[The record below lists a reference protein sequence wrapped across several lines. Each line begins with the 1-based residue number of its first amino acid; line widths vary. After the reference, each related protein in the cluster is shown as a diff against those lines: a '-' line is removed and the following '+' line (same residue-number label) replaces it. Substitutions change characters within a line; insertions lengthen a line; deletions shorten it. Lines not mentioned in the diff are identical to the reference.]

1 MSIQNEI
8 TRLSTAK
15 KDIAAAIKKKGVS
28 VPSDLTIDG
37 YAAKIN
43 EIMVADVFTGA
54 TTTSDGTSGLVPAPT
69 SADKDSY
76 LKGDGTW
83 SKSEATET
91 SAGLMP
97 SSAVTKLKGIAD
109 GANTYTHPSHT
120 ARASGLYKITVDKLG
135 HVTNVSA
142 VQKSDITALG
152 IPSSNTTYSL
162 ASAYSNGLMSSTQ
175 YSKLSGIESGANKTT
190 VDAAL
195 SSSSANPVQNKIV
208 YAALPWE
215 YSATFYVDSWNTAT
229 SDEQAQG
236 FAYRQVVTPVK
247 KISVAPTITAN
258 SMFLGF
264 GSPSDSS
271 VLATKVALAEAAN
284 VINGGLVY
292 TGSNS
297 ITVLVEEKPTS
308 DVTMTWWLRT

>member
-1 MSIQNEI
+1 MAKTTETIGEFTMNILTAEQYAD
-8 TRLSTAK
+8 AK
-15 KDIAAAIKKKGVS
+15 KNNQIDPNQLYFTPEKKLVVAVS
-28 VPSDLTIDG
+28 QDEYESMKEAGTLDEDVLYVTPASESVTI
-37 YAAKIN
+37 
-43 EIMVADVFTGA
+43 
-54 TTTSDGTSGLVPAPT
+54 P
-69 SADKDSY
+69 
-76 LKGDGTW
+76 
-83 SKSEATET
+83 EATET
-91 SAGLMP
+91 TAGLMP
-97 SSAVTKLKGIAD
+97 PSAVTKLKGID
-109 GANTYTHPSHT
+109 EGANKYTHPLHT
-120 ARASGLYKITVDKLG
+120 ARTRGLYKITVDSLG
-135 HVTNVSA
+135 HVTAVSA
-142 VQKSDITALG
+142 VQKSDITDLG
-152 IPSSNTTYSL
+152 IPSSDTTYSL

-190 VDAAL
+190 VDATL
-195 SSSSANPVQNKIV
+195 SSSSVNPVQNKIV

-215 YSATFYVDSWNTAT
+215 YSATFYVDSWSTAT

-284 VINGGLVY
+284 VINGGIVY

>member
-1 MSIQNEI
+1 MAKTTETISEFTMNILTADQYAD
-8 TRLSTAK
+8 AK
-15 KDIAAAIKKKGVS
+15 KNNQIDPNQLYFTPEKKLVIAVS
-28 VPSDLTIDG
+28 QDEYESMKEAGTLDEDVLYVTPASESVTI
-37 YAAKIN
+37 
-43 EIMVADVFTGA
+43 
-54 TTTSDGTSGLVPAPT
+54 P
-69 SADKDSY
+69 
-76 LKGDGTW
+76 
-83 SKSEATET
+83 EATET
-91 SAGLMP
+91 TAGLMP
-97 SSAVTKLKGIAD
+97 PSAVTKLKGIAE
-109 GANTYTHPSHT
+109 GANNYIHPAHI
-120 ARASGLYKITVDKLG
+120 ARTSGLYKITVDNLG
-135 HVTNVSA
+135 HVTAVSA
-142 VQKSDITALG
+142 VQKSDITSLG
-152 IPSSNTTYSL
+152 VPDSDTTYDL
-162 ASAYSNGLMSSTQ
+162 ASGYSDGLMSSYQ
-175 YSKLSGIESGANKTT
+175 YTKLEGIESGANKTT

-195 SSSSANPVQNKIV
+195 SSSSVNPVQNKIV

-215 YSATFYVDSWNTAT
+215 YSATFYVDSWSTAT

-258 SMFLGF
+258 SMFLGI

-271 VLATKVALAEAAN
+271 VLSTKVTLAEAAN

>member
-1 MSIQNEI
+1 MKEAGTLDEDVLYVTPASE
-8 TRLSTAK
+8 
-15 KDIAAAIKKKGVS
+15 S
-28 VPSDLTIDG
+28 VTI
-37 YAAKIN
+37 
-43 EIMVADVFTGA
+43 
-54 TTTSDGTSGLVPAPT
+54 P
-69 SADKDSY
+69 
-76 LKGDGTW
+76 
-83 SKSEATET
+83 EATET
-91 SAGLMP
+91 NAGLMP
-97 SSAVTKLKGIAD
+97 PASVTKLKGID
-109 GANTYTHPSHT
+109 EGANKYTHPAHT

-135 HVTNVSA
+135 HVIAVSA
-142 VQKSDITALG
+142 VQKSDITNLG
-152 IPSSNTTYSL
+152 IPDSDTTYGL
-162 ASAYSNGLMSSTQ
+162 ASAYNNGLMSSTQ

-190 VDAAL
+190 VDATL

-215 YSATFYVDSWNTAT
+215 YSATFYVDSWSTAT
-229 SDEQAQG
+229 SDEQEQG
-236 FAYRQVVTPVK
+236 FAYRQVVAPVK

-271 VLATKVALAEAAN
+271 VLATKVTLAEAAN

-297 ITVLVEEKPTS
+297 ITALVEEKPTS

>member
-1 MSIQNEI
+1 MNILTAEQYAD
-8 TRLSTAK
+8 AK
-15 KDIAAAIKKKGVS
+15 KNNQIDPNQLYFTPEKKLVVS
-28 VPSDLTIDG
+28 VSQDG
-37 YAAKIN
+37 YEAMKEAGTLD
-43 EIMVADVFTGA
+43 EDVLYVT
-54 TTTSDGTSGLVPAPT
+54 PASESVTIP
-69 SADKDSY
+69 
-76 LKGDGTW
+76 
-83 SKSEATET
+83 EATET
-91 SAGLMP
+91 NAGLMP
-97 SSAVTKLKGIAD
+97 PASVTKLKGID
-109 GANTYTHPSHT
+109 EGANKYTHPTHT

-142 VQKSDITALG
+142 VQKSDITHLG
-152 IPSSNTTYSL
+152 IPDSNTTYDL
-162 ASAYSNGLMSSTQ
+162 ASDYSNGLMSSDQ
-175 YSKLSGIESGANKTT
+175 YTKLKGIASGANKTT
-190 VDAAL
+190 VDATL
-195 SSSSANPVQNKIV
+195 SSSSVNPVQNKIV

-215 YSATFYVDSWNTAT
+215 YSATFYVDSWSTAT

>member
-1 MSIQNEI
+1 MAKTTETIGEFTMNILTAEQYAN
-8 TRLSTAK
+8 AK
-15 KDIAAAIKKKGVS
+15 KNNQIDPNQLYFTPEKKLVVAVS
-28 VPSDLTIDG
+28 HDEYESMKEAGTLDEDVLYVTPASESVTI
-37 YAAKIN
+37 
-43 EIMVADVFTGA
+43 
-54 TTTSDGTSGLVPAPT
+54 P
-69 SADKDSY
+69 
-76 LKGDGTW
+76 
-83 SKSEATET
+83 EATET
-91 SAGLMP
+91 TAGLMP
-97 SSAVTKLKGIAD
+97 PASVTKLKGID
-109 GANTYTHPSHT
+109 EGANKYTHPTHT
-120 ARASGLYKITVDKLG
+120 ARASGLYKITVDSLG
-135 HVTNVSA
+135 HVTDVSA

-152 IPSSNTTYSL
+152 IPSYNTTYGL
-162 ASAYSNGLMSSTQ
+162 ASASSNGLMSSTQ

-190 VDAAL
+190 VDSTL
-195 SSSSANPVQNKIV
+195 SGTSANPVQNKIV

-215 YSATFYVDSWNTAT
+215 YSATFYVDSWSTAT

-284 VINGGLVY
+284 VINGGFVY

-297 ITVLVEEKPTS
+297 ITALVEEKPTS

>member
-1 MSIQNEI
+1 MAKTTETIGEFTMNILTAEQYAD
-8 TRLSTAK
+8 AK
-15 KDIAAAIKKKGVS
+15 KNNQIDPNQLYFTPEKKLVVAVS
-28 VPSDLTIDG
+28 QDEYEAMKEAGTLDEDVLYVTPASESVTVP
-37 YAAKIN
+37 
-43 EIMVADVFTGA
+43 
-54 TTTSDGTSGLVPAPT
+54 
-69 SADKDSY
+69 
-76 LKGDGTW
+76 
-83 SKSEATET
+83 EATET
-91 SAGLMP
+91 TAGLMP
-97 SSAVTKLKGIAD
+97 PSAVTKLKGID
-109 GANTYTHPSHT
+109 EGANKYTHPTHT
-120 ARASGLYKITVDKLG
+120 ARASGLYKITVDSLG
-135 HVTNVSA
+135 HVVAVSV
-142 VQKSDITALG
+142 VQKSDITNLG
-152 IPSSNTTYSL
+152 IPDSNTTYDL
-162 ASAYSNGLMSSTQ
+162 ASDYSNGLMSAEQ
-175 YSKLSGIESGANKTT
+175 YTKLKGIASGANKTT

-215 YSATFYVDSWNTAT
+215 YSATFYVDSWSTAT

-264 GSPSDSS
+264 GSPNDSS

-297 ITVLVEEKPTS
+297 ITALVEEKPTS

>member
-1 MSIQNEI
+1 MAKTTETIGEFTMNILTAEQYAN
-8 TRLSTAK
+8 AK
-15 KDIAAAIKKKGVS
+15 KNNQIDPNQLYFTPEKKLVVAVS
-28 VPSDLTIDG
+28 QDEYESMKEAGTLDEDVLYVTPASESVTI
-37 YAAKIN
+37 
-43 EIMVADVFTGA
+43 
-54 TTTSDGTSGLVPAPT
+54 P
-69 SADKDSY
+69 
-76 LKGDGTW
+76 
-83 SKSEATET
+83 EATET
-91 SAGLMP
+91 TAGLMP
-97 SSAVTKLKGIAD
+97 PASVTKLKGID
-109 GANTYTHPSHT
+109 EGANKYTHPTHT
-120 ARASGLYKITVDKLG
+120 ARASGLYKITVDSLG
-135 HVTNVSA
+135 HVTDVSA

-152 IPSSNTTYSL
+152 IPSYNTTYGL
-162 ASAYSNGLMSSTQ
+162 ASASSNGLMSSTQ

-190 VDAAL
+190 VDSTL
-195 SSSSANPVQNKIV
+195 SGTSANPVQNKIV

-215 YSATFYVDSWNTAT
+215 YSATFYVDSWSTAT

-284 VINGGLVY
+284 VINGGFVY

-297 ITVLVEEKPTS
+297 ITALVEEKPTS

>member
-1 MSIQNEI
+1 MAKTTETIGEFTMNILTAEQYAD
-8 TRLSTAK
+8 AK
-15 KDIAAAIKKKGVS
+15 KNNQIDHNQLYFTPEKKLVVAVS
-28 VPSDLTIDG
+28 QDEYEAMKEAGALDEDVLYVTPASESVTI
-37 YAAKIN
+37 
-43 EIMVADVFTGA
+43 
-54 TTTSDGTSGLVPAPT
+54 P
-69 SADKDSY
+69 
-76 LKGDGTW
+76 
-83 SKSEATET
+83 EATET
-91 SAGLMP
+91 TAGLMP
-97 SSAVTKLKGIAD
+97 PASMKKLNGID
-109 GANTYTHPSHT
+109 EGANKYTHPLHT
-120 ARASGLYKITVDKLG
+120 ARTRGLYKITVDSLG
-135 HVTNVSA
+135 HVTAVSA
-142 VQKSDITALG
+142 VQKSDITDLG
-152 IPSSNTTYSL
+152 IPSSDTTYSL

-190 VDAAL
+190 VDATL
-195 SSSSANPVQNKIV
+195 SSSSVNPVQNKIV

-215 YSATFYVDSWNTAT
+215 YSATFYVDSWSTAT

>member
-1 MSIQNEI
+1 MNILTAEQYAD
-8 TRLSTAK
+8 AK
-15 KDIAAAIKKKGVS
+15 KNNQIDPNQLYFTPEKKLVVAVS
-28 VPSDLTIDG
+28 QDEYESMKEAGTLDEDVLYVTPASESVTI
-37 YAAKIN
+37 
-43 EIMVADVFTGA
+43 
-54 TTTSDGTSGLVPAPT
+54 P
-69 SADKDSY
+69 
-76 LKGDGTW
+76 
-83 SKSEATET
+83 EATET
-91 SAGLMP
+91 NAGLMP
-97 SSAVTKLKGIAD
+97 PASVTKLKGID
-109 GANTYTHPSHT
+109 EGANKYTHPAHT

-135 HVTNVSA
+135 HVIAVSA
-142 VQKSDITALG
+142 VQKSDITNLG
-152 IPSSNTTYSL
+152 IPDSDTTYGL
-162 ASAYSNGLMSSTQ
+162 ASAYNNGLMSSTQ

-190 VDAAL
+190 VDATL

-215 YSATFYVDSWNTAT
+215 YSATFYVDSWSTAT

-271 VLATKVALAEAAN
+271 VLATKVALTEAAN

>member
-1 MSIQNEI
+1 MAKTTETIGEFTMNILTAEQYAD
-8 TRLSTAK
+8 AK
-15 KDIAAAIKKKGVS
+15 KNNQIDPNQLYFTPEKKLVVAVS
-28 VPSDLTIDG
+28 QDEYEAMKEAGTLDEDVLYVTPASESVTI
-37 YAAKIN
+37 
-43 EIMVADVFTGA
+43 
-54 TTTSDGTSGLVPAPT
+54 P
-69 SADKDSY
+69 
-76 LKGDGTW
+76 
-83 SKSEATET
+83 EATET
-91 SAGLMP
+91 TAGLMP
-97 SSAVTKLKGIAD
+97 PSAVTKLKGID
-109 GANTYTHPSHT
+109 EGANKYTHPTHT
-120 ARASGLYKITVDKLG
+120 ARASGLYKITVDSLG

-142 VQKSDITALG
+142 VQKNDITRLG
-152 IPSSNTTYSL
+152 VPDSDTTYDL
-162 ASAYSNGLMSSTQ
+162 ASDYSNGLMSSDQ
-175 YSKLSGIESGANKTT
+175 YTKLKGIASGANKTT
-190 VDAAL
+190 VDAIL
-195 SSSSANPVQNKIV
+195 SSSSVNPVQNKIV
-208 YAALPWE
+208 YAALQWE
-215 YSATFYVDSWNTAT
+215 YSATFYVDSWSTAT

>member
-1 MSIQNEI
+1 MAKTTETIGEFTMNILTAEQYAD
-8 TRLSTAK
+8 AK
-15 KDIAAAIKKKGVS
+15 KNNQIDPNQLYFTPEKKLVVAVS
-28 VPSDLTIDG
+28 QDEYESMKEAGTLDEDVLYVTPASESVTI
-37 YAAKIN
+37 
-43 EIMVADVFTGA
+43 
-54 TTTSDGTSGLVPAPT
+54 P
-69 SADKDSY
+69 
-76 LKGDGTW
+76 
-83 SKSEATET
+83 EATET
-91 SAGLMP
+91 TAGLMP
-97 SSAVTKLKGIAD
+97 PSAVTKLK
-109 GANTYTHPSHT
+109 
-120 ARASGLYKITVDKLG
+120 
-135 HVTNVSA
+135 
-142 VQKSDITALG
+142 
-152 IPSSNTTYSL
+152 
-162 ASAYSNGLMSSTQ
+162 
-175 YSKLSGIESGANKTT
+175 GIESGANKTT
-190 VDAAL
+190 VDATL
-195 SSSSANPVQNKIV
+195 SSSSVNPVQNKIV

-215 YSATFYVDSWNTAT
+215 YSATFYVDSWSTAT

>member
-1 MSIQNEI
+1 MNILTAEQYAD
-8 TRLSTAK
+8 AK
-15 KDIAAAIKKKGVS
+15 KNNQIDPNQLYFTPEKKLVVAVS
-28 VPSDLTIDG
+28 QDEYESMKEAGTLDEDVLYVTPASESVTI
-37 YAAKIN
+37 
-43 EIMVADVFTGA
+43 
-54 TTTSDGTSGLVPAPT
+54 P
-69 SADKDSY
+69 
-76 LKGDGTW
+76 
-83 SKSEATET
+83 EATET
-91 SAGLMP
+91 NAGLMP
-97 SSAVTKLKGIAD
+97 PASVTKLKGID
-109 GANTYTHPSHT
+109 EGANKYTHPAHT

-135 HVTNVSA
+135 HVIAVSA
-142 VQKSDITALG
+142 VQKSDITDLG
-152 IPSSNTTYSL
+152 IPSSDTTYSL

-190 VDAAL
+190 VDATL
-195 SSSSANPVQNKIV
+195 SSSSVNPVQNKIV

-215 YSATFYVDSWNTAT
+215 YSATFYVDSWSTAT

-297 ITVLVEEKPTS
+297 ITALVEEKPTS

>member
-1 MSIQNEI
+1 LAKTTETISEFTMNILTAEQYAD
-8 TRLSTAK
+8 AK
-15 KDIAAAIKKKGVS
+15 KNNQIDPNQLYFTPEKKLVVAVS
-28 VPSDLTIDG
+28 QDKYESMKEAGTLDEDVLYVTPASESVTI
-37 YAAKIN
+37 
-43 EIMVADVFTGA
+43 
-54 TTTSDGTSGLVPAPT
+54 P
-69 SADKDSY
+69 
-76 LKGDGTW
+76 
-83 SKSEATET
+83 EATET
-91 SAGLMP
+91 TAGLMP
-97 SSAVTKLKGIAD
+97 PSAVTKLKGID
-109 GANTYTHPSHT
+109 EGANKYTHPLHT
-120 ARASGLYKITVDKLG
+120 ARTRGLYKITVDSLG
-135 HVTNVSA
+135 HVTAVSA
-142 VQKSDITALG
+142 VQKSDITDLG
-152 IPSSNTTYSL
+152 IPSSDTTYDL

-190 VDAAL
+190 VDATL

-271 VLATKVALAEAAN
+271 VLATKVTLAEAAN

-297 ITVLVEEKPTS
+297 ITALVEEKPTS

>member
-1 MSIQNEI
+1 MAKTTETIGEFTMNILTAEQYAD
-8 TRLSTAK
+8 AK
-15 KDIAAAIKKKGVS
+15 KNNQIDPNQLYFTPEKKLVVAVS
-28 VPSDLTIDG
+28 QDEYESMKEAGTLDEDVLYVTPASESVTI
-37 YAAKIN
+37 
-43 EIMVADVFTGA
+43 
-54 TTTSDGTSGLVPAPT
+54 P
-69 SADKDSY
+69 
-76 LKGDGTW
+76 
-83 SKSEATET
+83 EATET
-91 SAGLMP
+91 TAGLMP
-97 SSAVTKLKGIAD
+97 PSAVTKLKGID
-109 GANTYTHPSHT
+109 EGANKYTHPTHT
-120 ARASGLYKITVDKLG
+120 ARASGLYKITVDSLG
-135 HVTNVSA
+135 HVTA
-142 VQKSDITALG
+142 VAKVEKTDITALG
-152 IPSSNTTYSL
+152 IPGSDTTYSL
-162 ASAYSNGLMSSTQ
+162 ASAYNNGLMSPAQ
-175 YSKLSGIESGANKTT
+175 YSKLSGIESEANKTT

-195 SSSSANPVQNKIV
+195 SGSSANPVQNKIV

-215 YSATFYVDSWNTAT
+215 YSATFYVDSWSTAT